1 VIHPFDKKYCTDT
14 SGYLSPEDL
23 VTCQVHDSLNYGYSA
38 IAPSVFREACRRW
51 QANSPAVAGRIEAY
65 TFVDVGAGKGRAV
78 LLAAELPFRK
88 VIGVELNPHLA
99 QIAQHNVER
108 WRRVARSKNEKRIRV
123 IQADALE
130 FRWPRT
136 PLLVYI
142 YNPFDCFLVAQLAD
156 KLAAAARAGSP
167 LVDLLYMNPTCTD
180 TLSAQGLFSH
190 LWTVRIP
197 MDKADAD
204 ADPYGTASDLVS
216 AFRLRPTV

>member
-1 VIHPFDKKYCTDT
+1 M
-14 SGYLSPEDL
+14 
-23 VTCQVHDSLNYGYSA
+23 
-38 IAPSVFREACRRW
+38 
-51 QANSPAVAGRIEAY
+51 
-65 TFVDVGAGKGRAV
+65 
-78 LLAAELPFRK
+78 
-88 VIGVELNPHLA
+88 
-99 QIAQHNVER
+99 
-108 WRRVARSKNEKRIRV
+108 

-136 PLLVYI
+136 PLLVYL
-142 YNPFDCFLVAQLAD
+142 YNPFECSLVAQLAE
-156 KLAAAARAGSP
+156 KLAAASRSGSP

-216 AFRLRPTV
+216 AFRLRRQP